1 MGRSR
6 IRTLALLGG
15 VVALVVSAS
24 APAGAAGEVGRSARK
39 QVIAVKVKEFS
50 VDPAVDHTRRDSVTF
65 AVRNAGTITHELVLA
80 RLDGSRPLAVTT
92 LGAADEASIADTD
105 AMGEAEDVEVRTTKR
120 FTVSGLTPGTY
131 ELFCNIVEDDGTTS
145 HYAQGMHTVFVVL

>member
-1 MGRSR
+1 MGISR
-6 IRTLALLGG
+6 IRTLTLLGG
-15 VVALVVSAS
+15 VVALVVAV
-24 APAGAAGEVGRSARK
+24 AVPVGAAGVVGRRSRK
-39 QVIAVKVKEFS
+39 QVIDVTVKEFS

-105 AMGEAEDVEVRTTKR
+105 ALGEAEDIEVRATKR
-120 FTVSGLTPGTY
+120 FTVTGLTPGTY